1 MKDKNNTSKKESLPN
16 KEILINNE
24 NKNQWTTKR
33 VDGALRYINDKPIS
47 KTSKINTI
55 MQYKINAQDSETFS
69 LDIDERRTELDN
81 QKWSREKSQQLAKS
95 EGIALNDGHWA
106 VINYLRSHYL
116 QQGIPKYARS
126 LSRELGKEF
135 AGEGGSKYL
144 RNLFPRGP
152 ITQGSRLANLRT
164 PPNATDVSF
173 GTSY

>member
-1 MKDKNNTSKKESLPN
+1 MINKNNPGN
-16 KEILINNE
+16 KDTLANKAISNN
-24 NKNQWTTKR
+24 NNSKNQWLTKR
-33 VDGALRYINDKPIS
+33 VDGVLRYINDKPIS
-47 KTSKINTI
+47 RTSKINSI
-55 MQYKINAQDSETFS
+55 LQYKINAQDSETFS

-81 QKWSREKSQQLAKS
+81 QNWCRDKSQQLAKA

-126 LSRELGKEF
+126 LSRELDKEF
-135 AGEGGSKYL
+135 SLQGGSKYL

-152 ITQGSRLANLRT
+152 VTQGSRIANLRT
-164 PPNATDVSF
+164 PPNATDLSF

>member
-1 MKDKNNTSKKESLPN
+1 MTSKNNHSNKYALANKAISNNTNTKK
-16 KEILINNE
+16 
-24 NKNQWTTKR
+24 QWLTQR
-33 VDGALRYINDKPIS
+33 VDGTLRYINDKPIS
-47 KTSKINTI
+47 TTSKINTI

-81 QKWSREKSQQLAKS
+81 QYWSREKSQKLAKY
-95 EGIALNDGHWA
+95 EGISLNDGHWA

-116 QQGIPKYARS
+116 QQGIPKYART

-135 AGEGGSKYL
+135 ALQGGSKYL

-152 ITQGSRLANLRT
+152 VTQGSRLANLRT
-164 PPNATDVSF
+164 PPNATDASF